1 MSHTKT
7 APSHDAKG
15 SKTPRTHLGDLSAIG
30 HELSKEE
37 IELVAGGIKPPGGKQ
52 PGDDDAT
59 YVPGVPHHWD

>member
-37 IELVAGGIKPPGGKQ
+37 IELVAGGLKGKGGKQ

-59 YVPGVPHHWD
+59 YIYGVPNHWD